1 MSHAYGQLYQL
12 NSDELERQ
20 NYFFSYSSLVVA
32 KRGEFLNLPFL
43 LLSTGIIY
51 FTRASPFSIFQLF
64 NTKTKQ
70 LRAKA
75 NRETSKRNNQI
86 KDKTF
91 YFRFTWLITNY
102 KYNAKGFSVLSV
114 SLLLL
119 SKISFL
125 HH

>member
-1 MSHAYGQLYQL
+1 MTYLSINLMPDANELLNGRLYQL

-70 LRAKA
+70 
-75 NRETSKRNNQI
+75 
-86 KDKTF
+86 
-91 YFRFTWLITNY
+91 
-102 KYNAKGFSVLSV
+102 
-114 SLLLL
+114 
-119 SKISFL
+119 
-125 HH
+125 